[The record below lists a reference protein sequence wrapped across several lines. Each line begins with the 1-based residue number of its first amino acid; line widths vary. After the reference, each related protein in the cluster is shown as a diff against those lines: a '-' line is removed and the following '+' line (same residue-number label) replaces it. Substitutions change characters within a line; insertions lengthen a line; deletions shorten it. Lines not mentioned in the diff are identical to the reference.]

1 MHYKFY
7 KKYLLKVTK
16 FVLAFKVKFFN
27 CNHSQIKR
35 VRFLKVTNFISLIIK
50 VYPPAFQWYNMPMRC
65 EFDDT
70 TVQRQ
75 NKDSKGLMFK
85 FKWKSETIEWI
96 SK

>member
-1 MHYKFY
+1 MHYKLY
-7 KKYLLKVTK
+7 KKYLSKVTK
-16 FVLAFKVKFFN
+16 FVLAFK
-27 CNHSQIKR
+27 
-35 VRFLKVTNFISLIIK
+35 IIK

-75 NKDSKGLMFK
+75 NKDSRGLMFE